1 MRQELLCFTLIL
13 VGSMIGYFGLGTL
26 DQKMKKPVDVP
37 YEESVE
43 YRQFKKQREEE
54 RARCLQN
61 PYCAM
66 KDTLAEFDYEQ
77 TQKGKL

>member
-1 MRQELLCFTLIL
+1 MIL
-13 VGSMIGYFGLGTL
+13 VGSMIGYFGFGTL
-26 DQKMKKPVDVP
+26 DQMLKKPVDVP

-43 YRQFKKQREEE
+43 YKKFQKQREEE

>member
-1 MRQELLCFTLIL
+1 MIKFFTGVFFGMML
-13 VGSMIGYFGLGTL
+13 VYGVNMIADMHSTKKEIPFEETAGY
-26 DQKMKKPVDVP
+26 KW
-37 YEESVE
+37 
-43 YRQFKKQREEE
+43 FKKQREEE